1 MINHI
6 IRNNF
11 LIAIFFSIIFHL
23 LFIYNFS
30 FIKKE
35 KNIRKYTVVN
45 LASYKKFDEIIAEKK
60 TEAKKEIREVKN
72 LNEKKE
78 VKEVKKIKKLPIK
91 KEVITDFKKIVK
103 KEVKSEEVQKITQKD
118 ITSEKVLKNE
128 QNKTTS
134 INRKAITKKIND
146 NKVLKNKLLT
156 KYLNLVSDEIN
167 LLANNIYP
175 RQSIM
180 RREQGKI
187 ITRVV
192 IDSKGKILKVIDVTK
207 RPKRLAKATKS
218 LLLRKKNLLKPP
230 EILFNDNKSIT
241 LEIPVNYVL
250 D

>member
-1 MINHI
+1 MMINHI

-45 LASYKKFDEIIAEKK
+45 LASYKKFNEVVAEKK
-60 TEAKKEIREVKN
+60 IETKKEIKEI
-72 LNEKKE
+72 KE
-78 VKEVKKIKKLPIK
+78 VKEVKKLPIK
-91 KEVITDFKKIVK
+91 EEVVTENKKKVK

-134 INRKAITKKIND
+134 INRKVITKKIND

-156 KYLNLVSDEIN
+156 RYLNLVSDEIN